1 MFGNLR
7 KLLYIYYVINDKDMK
22 RFEKTPKSSE
32 RLSYVYR
39 TEFEDGSIH
48 FGRVNASKHY
58 TPKSYIGNAV
68 SAVKHNVNNPLRV
81 CMTTEFEYKVA
92 NELDTL
98 KCEIV
103 FAGPTDEAKKFRN
116 EEVARLGIMC
126 MNARS
131 AGSDSL
137 GIDNIV
143 TISKEFSKALKS
155 ANEILYFI
163 DPRYGRSIGLADKM
177 ISNVKHP
184 LYPNFI
190 KLACVQVERV

>member
-1 MFGNLR
+1 
-7 KLLYIYYVINDKDMK
+7 MK

-39 TEFEDGSIH
+39 TEFTDGSIH
-48 FGRVNASKHY
+48 FGRVNASKNY
-58 TPKSYIGNAV
+58 SPKNYIGNAV
-68 SAVKHNVNNPLRV
+68 SAVKHNANNPLRAS
-81 CMTTEFEYKVA
+81 MTTEFEYKVA
-92 NELDTL
+92 NELKSV

-116 EEVARLGIMC
+116 EQVAKVGIMC
-126 MNARS
+126 MNARK

-143 TISKEFSKALKS
+143 TIAKEYSKALKS

-190 KLACVQVERV
+190 KLACIQVERV